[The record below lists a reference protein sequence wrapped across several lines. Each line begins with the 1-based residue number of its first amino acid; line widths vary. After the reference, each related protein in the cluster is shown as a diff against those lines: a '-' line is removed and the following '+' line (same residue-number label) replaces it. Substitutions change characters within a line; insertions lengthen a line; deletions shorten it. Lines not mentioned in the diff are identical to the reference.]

1 MDTLGEQY
9 ADGLQ
14 QMVKRIRRKVADEE
28 KGESDFGI
36 IW

>member
-9 ADGLQ
+9 ADGLK
-14 QMVKRIRRKVADEE
+14 QMVKRIRKKVADE
-28 KGESDFGI
+28 KTGEDDFGI

>member
-9 ADGLQ
+9 AEGLQ
-14 QMVKRIRRKVADEE
+14 QMVKRIRKKVKAEGRE
-28 KGESDFGI
+28 ESDFGI